1 MSKQLKES
9 ATPVLLNNLVVKTKR
24 LDSSG
29 STRSIGSPIDT
40 FLETQKIFLKNQ
52 NGSTKNTPDN
62 NKNDVSYSD
71 IEDDVEEGTN
81 HLFNRLTEIEPRV
94 SISES
99 CIESDSDSEDFEQ
112 SNTSVANFNNG
123 YNTHSPMSMVFDT
136 KSNSNLH
143 LVTDQSHCNS
153 QRNSIYKNTFTTS
166 SSSLDNAEEKLKN
179 DDFDQAI
186 EEDEYDED
194 AEGRLPSAG
203 NYLAG
208 IKGSGSTVAR
218 TSSISQSTR
227 PKVDNIEQAIIA
239 RASPIHKYNSR
250 SKSFNSGLV
259 QKQRRSSSGSSNLEK
274 KHPNQSHALLMKDNH
289 PFFKSELEESGNLI
303 TKINSSTHKS
313 TDHTDKKSHL
323 RNQVYPSKSS
333 NSSVPTLPSY
343 HQQTSNTTNWRT
355 DKDGVPLLLESSQTN
370 AFFEQFCHKFQG
382 YMEMESIASLK
393 QDHEKRVCADNEFN
407 KDEYIKFMEY
417 PTEDLLEMMS
427 SLLTKIIHT
436 NDNLGAENKIDV
448 SIKPSSRN
456 IDPTLLF
463 RGQNIP
469 KLPINKYLQ
478 RAHHYCATSNDVYL
492 SLLVYFDRLSQPDRD
507 PETNEQIGLPKL
519 ILDSYNIHRLIITA
533 FTVATKFSQDI
544 YFTNK
549 RYAKVGGISDN
560 ELNKLELVFLDL
572 LSWER
577 LSCSGPELL
586 RYWNL
591 LHNFWKRESVSLT

>member
-1 MSKQLKES
+1 
-9 ATPVLLNNLVVKTKR
+9 
-24 LDSSG
+24 
-29 STRSIGSPIDT
+29 
-40 FLETQKIFLKNQ
+40 
-52 NGSTKNTPDN
+52 
-62 NKNDVSYSD
+62 
-71 IEDDVEEGTN
+71 
-81 HLFNRLTEIEPRV
+81 
-94 SISES
+94 
-99 CIESDSDSEDFEQ
+99 
-112 SNTSVANFNNG
+112 
-123 YNTHSPMSMVFDT
+123 
-136 KSNSNLH
+136 
-143 LVTDQSHCNS
+143 
-153 QRNSIYKNTFTTS
+153 
-166 SSSLDNAEEKLKN
+166 
-179 DDFDQAI
+179 
-186 EEDEYDED
+186 
-194 AEGRLPSAG
+194 
-203 NYLAG
+203 
-208 IKGSGSTVAR
+208 
-218 TSSISQSTR
+218 
-227 PKVDNIEQAIIA
+227 
-239 RASPIHKYNSR
+239 
-250 SKSFNSGLV
+250 
-259 QKQRRSSSGSSNLEK
+259 
-274 KHPNQSHALLMKDNH
+274 
-289 PFFKSELEESGNLI
+289 
-303 TKINSSTHKS
+303 
-313 TDHTDKKSHL
+313 
-323 RNQVYPSKSS
+323 
-333 NSSVPTLPSY
+333 
-343 HQQTSNTTNWRT
+343 
-355 DKDGVPLLLESSQTN
+355 
-370 AFFEQFCHKFQG
+370 
-382 YMEMESIASLK
+382 MEMESITSLK

-469 KLPINKYLQ
+469 KLPINKYMQ